1 MERNKL
7 ILFLTFFLAISA
19 SFIGIVNIGL
29 YSTSNKYSAS
39 TGASFFQG
47 SQVTA
52 ILVRI
57 EGEIHSGRST
67 YSSVGSE
74 SILAKLREIEKM
86 PNVTLR
92 FGAEVVAIVL
102 CNHLFDAPD
111 ISDYKDITD
120 LMNRNDKLVHA
131 MKCKVLLSDSDISQW
146 TNIVIEA
153 FNALNIAEVFQL
165 RTLVKMFSDSATAI
179 RKKTAE
185 QLQSWQQAQSGKWG
199 TS

>member
-1 MERNKL
+1 MAELPIEFRKTINDILMDNPSIVTLGDGQYRVHKL
-7 ILFLTFFLAISA
+7 RPYALNRTY
-19 SFIGIVNIGL
+19 GIGL
-29 YSTSNKYSAS
+29 KIMGTDTKEITNGGDLLY
-39 TGASFFQG
+39 
-47 SQVTA
+47 A
-52 ILVRI
+52 IATDLD
-57 EGEIHSGRST
+57 
-67 YSSVGSE
+67 
-74 SILAKLREIEKM
+74 AC
-86 PNVTLR
+86 
-92 FGAEVVAIVL
+92 AEVVAIVL

-199 TS
+199 AS